1 VGDLVFRSTVPRL
14 IRLPLLGDTS
24 GFVGAPKDGRL
35 VGAALDRS
43 MRPSAVSK
51 TGLGVGL
58 SRVKAT
64 GAVVGS
70 DDTTSMR
77 QFLTGPLGVSP

>member
-1 VGDLVFRSTVPRL
+1 VRDLVFRSTVPRL

-24 GFVGAPKDGRL
+24 GFMGAPKDGRL

-43 MRPSAVSK
+43 MRPAVSK

-70 DDTTSMR
+70 DDTTSMK

>member
-1 VGDLVFRSTVPRL
+1 VGDLVLRSTVPRL

-24 GFVGAPKDGRL
+24 GSVGAPEDGRL

-58 SRVKAT
+58 SRGKAT
-64 GAVVGS
+64 GAEVGS
-70 DDTTSMR
+70 DDTASVK
-77 QFLTGPLGVSP
+77 QFLTGPLAVSP